1 MRRKLLTLLLA
12 IATILQAIPMN
23 IIAEQTE
30 NDYGVVGAYKAYSI
44 NNKLYEPKGD
54 EGGVANDVI
63 YIKKNNDNDASK
75 GMPAYCFN
83 ATKSIVDVYDS
94 TPDFGDLTEPMPTYT
109 KINGGINN
117 KFVDL
122 ADNEILNNN
131 SDLVSAVLKVI
142 YNGYRENDGNRVE
155 EIKNAYKNAYGDT
168 VSDVEIYAAT
178 QKAIWY
184 YTDGVKEFEL
194 NDDRIGKSI
203 TTKVLR
209 LYRFLIGKEDHG
221 LGLTL
226 KEYTGAQ
233 TLDLY
238 MPDRGQ
244 KDNALPYQNLL
255 GTDLVDKKGSPDVK
269 KYNITVKKV
278 DEEDNALLAGATLE
292 LKSEDNII
300 YRWKT
305 NTTENNKL
313 SNPRTFYLQPGRYT
327 LSEVSAPEGYRKA
340 EPKTFTVGENGKVN
354 GATEIVMTNKKIPV
368 MSIQV
373 SKKWQDENGGEYNDT
388 DFLNVKIKLKADD
401 KDALDAS
408 GNNIEPILLLKNN
421 KWTYEFKNL
430 PVYHTGKEN
439 LENEKIKYT
448 VEELDIP
455 EGFEWTVGRDTVI
468 TGNGNEKNE
477 ISLVNKKKVEPEEPK
492 VQNEAHIH
500 KIQVNKTWSE
510 LNKKSKKPVYFEL
523 WKVVDGVESKVID
536 SDLGGGKLENPVK
549 LNEMT
554 SSVAW
559 TNVYVNEE
567 LTKKNFVFK
576 VKEVDD
582 MGNPWE
588 DKENGYSKE
597 DTKIIEVVNP
607 TAKLFTVTNTYKKV
621 DNEKNITISKVK
633 IGGTELKDAKIEIR
647 NESGDQL
654 AKGKIDGAAGDLKW
668 TSTETAKEIELKPG
682 TYTFYEEAA
691 PEGYQKV
698 TELKF
703 KVDESGNVSL
713 VDGFKGLNEDKT
725 PATVTAKAGKL
736 IITDKAKAKKQE
748 VVVSKVSL
756 SDDETKTVGV
766 VGASIQIFEGEKA
779 EGNPIHSWKTDGK
792 DHTIPNLE
800 VGKKYTF
807 HEETAPTGLKAVTDF
822 VFTVDEKGAVKLEKT
837 STTGEVKIE
846 EGKLVVTDAIDYKK
860 VVILSCQHICYTYE
874 KVFQNTCYFI
884 ENYKWISQGVKLCV
898 P

>member
-30 NDYGVVGAYKAYSI
+30 NDYGVVGAYKAYSLS
-44 NNKLYEPKGD
+44 NALYEPNGAAN
-54 EGGVANDVI
+54 GVANDVI

-117 KFVDL
+117 KFADL

-155 EIKNAYKNAYGDT
+155 EIKNAYKNSYGDT

-226 KEYTGAQ
+226 NGYTGAQ

-278 DEEDNALLAGATLE
+278 DEEGNELLAGATLE

-654 AKGKIDGAAGDLKW
+654 AKGKIDGVAGDLKW
-668 TSTETAKEIELKPG
+668 TSTETAKEIE
-682 TYTFYEEAA
+682 
-691 PEGYQKV
+691 
-698 TELKF
+698 
-703 KVDESGNVSL
+703 
-713 VDGFKGLNEDKT
+713 
-725 PATVTAKAGKL
+725 
-736 IITDKAKAKKQE
+736 
-748 VVVSKVSL
+748 
-756 SDDETKTVGV
+756 
-766 VGASIQIFEGEKA
+766 
-779 EGNPIHSWKTDGK
+779 
-792 DHTIPNLE
+792 
-800 VGKKYTF
+800 
-807 HEETAPTGLKAVTDF
+807 
-822 VFTVDEKGAVKLEKT
+822 
-837 STTGEVKIE
+837 
-846 EGKLVVTDAIDYKK
+846 
-860 VVILSCQHICYTYE
+860 
-874 KVFQNTCYFI
+874 
-884 ENYKWISQGVKLCV
+884 
-898 P
+898 